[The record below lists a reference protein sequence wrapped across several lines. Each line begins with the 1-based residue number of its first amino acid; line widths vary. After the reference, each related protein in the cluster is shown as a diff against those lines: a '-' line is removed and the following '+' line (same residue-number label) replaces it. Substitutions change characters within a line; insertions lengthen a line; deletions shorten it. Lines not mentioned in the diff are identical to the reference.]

1 MFEALNLNPEKRD
14 LGIMNPMF
22 YSAPQLLCRANDND
36 SLVPEVWAREALA
49 VLESNMVMGSLV
61 YRDYNDMIANFG
73 DVVNTRRPVDFKAKR
88 KVDGDALE
96 TQDAQSPN
104 IRVPLDQWLTVS
116 FILYDGEMTKS
127 MSDLISLYL
136 QPAAKELAEQVDRT
150 LAGQAARLSAN
161 VAGRLGEMSK
171 TNASDFVLEAD
182 EVLNTNRAP
191 KQGRNLVLSP
201 KSNSYCLANELF
213 VSAEKRG
220 DEGTALRA
228 ASLGS
233 VYGFDSYMDQNVV
246 HVRIYSADVSTG
258 LTDGAEAAGA
268 TVIETTV
275 TYTDVVAGDYVVFE
289 GEGYPHRVAS
299 VADTGGD
306 ADITLVEGL
315 RVAVG
320 SGADVT
326 VYKAANAEDTGSDV
340 APAAVYPAGW
350 HKRILIEGYTSG
362 KHPQV
367 GQWLTFGTGVSSHTY
382 TITQVDVVSATT
394 SHVTLD
400 RPLDVALTTD
410 QVCFPGPAG
419 SFNLAFTRNAI
430 AMVNRPLNAPLA
442 GTGARSFVASYNGL
456 SCRVTISYD
465 GSVQGHRVTLDLLM
479 GVAILQEDEAVVLL
493 G

>member
-1 MFEALNLNPEKRD
+1 MINML
-14 LGIMNPMF
+14 
-22 YSAPQLLCRANDND
+22 YSEPQLLCRDNDND
-36 SLVPEVWAREALA
+36 SLVPETWAREALA
-49 VLESNMVMGSLV
+49 VLESNMVMGNLV

-88 KVDGDALE
+88 KVDGDSLE

-127 MSDLISLYL
+127 MSDLLSLYL

-150 LAGQAARLSAN
+150 LAGQTARLSAN
-161 VAGRLGEMSK
+161 VAGRLNEMSK

-182 EVLNTNRAP
+182 EILNTNRAP
-191 KQGRNLVLSP
+191 KQGRSLVLSP
-201 KSNSYCLANELF
+201 KANSFCLANELF

-220 DEGTALRA
+220 DEGSALRA
-228 ASLGS
+228 ASLGT

-246 HVRIYSADVSTG
+246 HVRSAQTDVSVG
-258 LTDGAEAAGA
+258 VTDNAEAAGA

-275 TYTDVVAGDYVVFE
+275 TAADVVAGDYIVFE

-299 VADTGGD
+299 VANSP
-306 ADITLVEGL
+306 ADITLTEGL
-315 RVAVG
+315 IVAVAA
-320 SGADVT
+320 GADVT

-350 HKRILIEGYTSG
+350 HKRILIEGYTST
-362 KHPQV
+362 KEPQV
-367 GQWLTFGTGVSSHTY
+367 GQWLTYGTLTSSHSY
-382 TITQVDVVSATT
+382 TITQVDTINATSA
-394 SHVTLD
+394 HVTLD
-400 RPLDVALTTD
+400 RPLDSALTTD
-410 QVCFPGPAG
+410 QVAFPGPAG

-479 GVAILQEDEAVVLL
+479 GVAILQEDEAVVMLS
-493 G
+493 

>member
-1 MFEALNLNPEKRD
+1 
-14 LGIMNPMF
+14 
-22 YSAPQLLCRANDND
+22 
-36 SLVPEVWAREALA
+36 
-49 VLESNMVMGSLV
+49 MGNLV

-127 MSDLISLYL
+127 MSDLLSLYL

-150 LAGQAARLSAN
+150 LAGQTARLSAN
-161 VAGRLGEMSK
+161 VAGRLNEMSK

-182 EVLNTNRAP
+182 EILNTNRAP
-191 KQGRNLVLSP
+191 KAGRSLVLSP
-201 KSNSYCLANELF
+201 KANSFCLANELF

-220 DEGTALRA
+220 DEGSALRA
-228 ASLGS
+228 ASLGT

-246 HVRIYSADVSTG
+246 HVRIGSADTAVGT
-258 LTDGAEAAGA
+258 TEGAEVAGA

-275 TYTDVVAGDYVVFE
+275 TFASLAAAGEYVVFE
-289 GEGYPHRVAS
+289 GEGYPHRIAS
-299 VADTGGD
+299 VADDTG
-306 ADITLVEGL
+306 ATITLVEGL
-315 RVAVG
+315 VVG
-320 SGADVT
+320 IASGADVT
-326 VYKAANAEDTGSDV
+326 VYLAANVEDTGSDV
-340 APAAVYPAGW
+340 APAAVYPSGW
-350 HKRILIEGYTSG
+350 HKRILTEGYSSG

-367 GQWLTFGTGVSSHTY
+367 GQWVTFGTGVSSHTY
-382 TITQVDVVSATT
+382 SITQVDVVSATT
-394 SHVTLD
+394 SNVTLD
-400 RPLDVALTTD
+400 RPLDAALTTD
-410 QVCFPGPAG
+410 QVCFFGPAG

-479 GVAILQEDEAVVLL
+479 GVAILQEDEAVVMFS
-493 G
+493 

>member
-1 MFEALNLNPEKRD
+1 MINML
-14 LGIMNPMF
+14 
-22 YSAPQLLCRANDND
+22 YSEPQLLCRANDND
-36 SLVPEVWAREALA
+36 SLVPETWAREALA
-49 VLESNMVMGSLV
+49 VLESNMVMGNLV

-127 MSDLISLYL
+127 MSDLLSLYL

-150 LAGQAARLSAN
+150 LAGQTARLSAN
-161 VAGRLGEMSK
+161 VAGRLNEMSK

-182 EVLNTNRAP
+182 EILNTNRAP
-191 KQGRNLVLSP
+191 KAGRSLVLSP
-201 KSNSYCLANELF
+201 KANSFCLANELF

-220 DEGTALRA
+220 DEGSALRA
-228 ASLGS
+228 ASLGT

-246 HVRIYSADVSTG
+246 HVRIAGADISTG
-258 LTDGAEAAGA
+258 VTDNAEPAGS

-275 TYTDVVAGDYVVFE
+275 TAADVAAGDYVVFE

-299 VADTGGD
+299 VANSP

-315 RVAVG
+315 TVAVG
-320 SGADVT
+320 AGADVT
-326 VYKAANAEDTGSDV
+326 VYKAANVEDTGSDV

-350 HKRILIEGYTSG
+350 HKRILVEGYTST
-362 KHPQV
+362 KEPQV
-367 GQWLTFGTGVSSHTY
+367 GQWLTFGTGVSTHSY
-382 TITQVDVVSATT
+382 TITQVDTVSDT
-394 SHVTLD
+394 SAHVTLD
-400 RPLDVALTTD
+400 RPLDVALTAD

-493 G
+493 S